1 MVASVVVR
9 VRQAMLTLPADHIPI
24 DDRRH
29 GAQQR
34 GSAHAGGPAGGRGQL
49 VRAGRHIGC
58 RVERASPDR
67 GVQRPAKTGNAI
79 ALIGRRIADGDTGH
93 DGRGGKQIGHAR
105 RTVFDVG
112 GKRAVGGSGSRGQ
125 ANRRGRG
132 TPAGNV
138 RRRGAVA
145 ENFAAPAPVIAT
157 AEPEDVPPLLEIVT
171 PVPAGNAAFRNK
183 PVKATVP
190 GPPTASDC

>member
-1 MVASVVVR
+1 M
-9 VRQAMLTLPADHIPI
+9 T
-24 DDRRH
+24 
-29 GAQQR
+29 
-34 GSAHAGGPAGGRGQL
+34 
-49 VRAGRHIGC
+49 
-58 RVERASPDR
+58 
-67 GVQRPAKTGNAI
+67 
-79 ALIGRRIADGDTGH
+79 TGH

-138 RRRGAVA
+138 RRRGCRRRELRSPGAG
-145 ENFAAPAPVIAT
+145 NRDRRT
-157 AEPEDVPPLLEIVT
+157 RDVPPLLEIVT

-190 GPPTASDC
+190 GATDSVGLLTTLAVQTRSKLLPLTIVREAALAPAIVLPARPTANRSQRY